1 MHLHEW
7 TAGNKDMKERE
18 KVKNIKEA
26 ANCYT
31 HALSHIDTAIQEAQG
46 GDDVSQQ
53 RSDLRVFKSIVY
65 SNRAQ
70 SSLLLKNYHECIK
83 DSEKAL
89 ELNNNNTKARYRK
102 AKSLYHMKKFY
113 LCKDECGECIL
124 FHRIYRHYQP
134 KAFFLIH
141 SFIHSFIHLYL
152 VFVRLDTIDLW

>member
-70 SSLLLKNYHECIK
+70 SSLLLKKLSRMYQ
-83 DSEKAL
+83 
-89 ELNNNNTKARYRK
+89 RFRK
-102 AKSLYHMKKFY
+102 GS
-113 LCKDECGECIL
+113 
-124 FHRIYRHYQP
+124 
-134 KAFFLIH
+134 
-141 SFIHSFIHLYL
+141 
-152 VFVRLDTIDLW
+152 